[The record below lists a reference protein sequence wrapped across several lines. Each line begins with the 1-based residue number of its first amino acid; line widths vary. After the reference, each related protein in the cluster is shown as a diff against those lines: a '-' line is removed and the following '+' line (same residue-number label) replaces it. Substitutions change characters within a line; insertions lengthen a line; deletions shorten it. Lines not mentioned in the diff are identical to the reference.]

1 MVAREIIFEIIL
13 IGEIEDDYIVL
24 DKYDDRES
32 ANLMLEWYKAHS
44 RFFNGTIAVKEMR
57 IY

>member
-1 MVAREIIFEIIL
+1 MLAREIIFEIIL
-13 IGEIEDDYIVL
+13 IGANEDDYIVL

-32 ANLMLEWYKAHS
+32 ADLMLGWYRAHS
-44 RFFNGTIAVKEMR
+44 RFFNGTIAIKEMR